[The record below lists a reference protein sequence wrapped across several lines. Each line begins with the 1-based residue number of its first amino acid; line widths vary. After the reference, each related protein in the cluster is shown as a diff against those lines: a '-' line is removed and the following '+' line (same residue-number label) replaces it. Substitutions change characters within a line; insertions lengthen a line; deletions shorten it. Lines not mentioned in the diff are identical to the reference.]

1 MASDGISWAEEAH
14 HVFFRGKRNVFR
26 KSKDSQYCESPDSI
40 GLELS
45 ASWPSDLGAF
55 VPTGRSVK
63 VSQLCLSPPTD
74 GRTPNTLKGDVCPL
88 CPLQPDLW
96 NGLA

>member
-1 MASDGISWAEEAH
+1 MYFSG
-14 HVFFRGKRNVFR
+14 GKE
-26 KSKDSQYCESPDSI
+26 KSLETRETQYCESPDSV

-63 VSQLCLSPPTD
+63 LSQLCLFPPAD

-88 CPLQPDLW
+88 CPVQPDLW